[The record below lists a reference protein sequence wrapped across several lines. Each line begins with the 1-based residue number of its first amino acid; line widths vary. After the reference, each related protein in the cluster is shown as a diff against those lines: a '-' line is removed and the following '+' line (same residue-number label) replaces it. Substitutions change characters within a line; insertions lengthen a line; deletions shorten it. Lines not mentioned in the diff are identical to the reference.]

1 MVIYE
6 NRGRASPSRRALRAA
21 PGGRL
26 RTPRPAR
33 SAPGRQARYHDM
45 LRAAGFTTISIT
57 SPSDAGDGLHSA
69 IIQAV
74 KPGRRL

>member
-1 MVIYE
+1 MRTVAE
-6 NRGRASPSRRALRAA
+6 LAHRAGRFAPRLAAVSGPRG
-21 PGGRL
+21 
-26 RTPRPAR
+26 PAR

-57 SPSDAGDGLHSA
+57 STSDAGDGLHST